1 LVYERPSAIR
11 PPSVIAQV
19 VVSAFTL
26 AFALDVVG
34 AALSYWGFR
43 DQAARAEARARDLLS
58 DGGPVD
64 EITAVK
70 TMQEYHVARA
80 AAPMIPTSLWKL
92 HSDRLNEL

>member
-34 AALSYWGFR
+34 AALSY
-43 DQAARAEARARDLLS
+43 
-58 DGGPVD
+58 
-64 EITAVK
+64 
-70 TMQEYHVARA
+70 
-80 AAPMIPTSLWKL
+80 
-92 HSDRLNEL
+92 